1 MALAGEQQV
10 TPGVYSAVDLPS
22 LTKLRD
28 EQQRMIQESKEK
40 AKVWA
45 KHQTDYIDLKQKL
58 STIADKTTHQ
68 VMVPFGGKK
77 AFFEGQLVHTN
88 EIMVLLGD
96 NWFVERSAK
105 EAAEICDRR
114 ICRCND
120 MLQKLDQEIQLFH
133 SWQDESNQ
141 LMSDSKLREIREPYN
156 EKDEEE
162 WRKKHRERVK
172 AARLSAQK
180 NSKSEE
186 PDDEEENLWK
196 LLDELEMEEDLK
208 NELQAFADQEENQ
221 RQNTNNDNEPHHE
234 DEHDESSTEFEIE
247 ETESDL
253 SVTPDV
259 SDDENAMEDI
269 IRERERLREKLTASS
284 SSSVQDKDEKRDFT
298 EKTTSSSSSEQQPH
312 NNKSRFGIRRRAVS
326 FGEVSERLFSQE
338 QDQPRPSFS
347 TVTEEEGGV
356 KNVEETVVAADTK
369 VIEFDFLGPPNII
382 ISTDNLSSK
391 SNTTNNTPIHPGDLL
406 RIYGPMKSPAL
417 AASKTMMSHPN
428 EKKKAK
434 KSILKAKSKY
444 GGGGGGGG
452 SSRSTTTAM
461 AVMDSSSKGH
471 GNIIPQLQSVPSPT
485 KTTRFQTVKAVN
497 DAVVEREVQERPT
510 AIVPALTKMPM
521 ASSTRA
527 ISDSVVERKP
537 SSAFNSSNSSSESA
551 GLKPTATTQKLS
563 RFRATRVHK

>member
-1 MALAGEQQV
+1 MALTGEQQI

-22 LTKLRD
+22 LNKLHD

-40 AKVWA
+40 AKIWA
-45 KHQTDYIDLKQKL
+45 KHKTDYFDLRQKL

-68 VMVPFGGKK
+68 VMIPFGGKK

-114 ICRCND
+114 ITRCND
-120 MLQKLDQEIQLFH
+120 MLQKLDQEIQLFQ

-141 LMSDSKLREIREPYN
+141 LMSDSKLREIREPFN

-162 WRKKHRERVK
+162 WRKKHREKVK
-172 AARLSAQK
+172 AARLSEQK
-180 NSKSEE
+180 NCKSNEE
-186 PDDEEENLWK
+186 TDDEEADLWK
-196 LLDELEMEEDLK
+196 LLDQLEMEEDLK
-208 NELQAFADQEENQ
+208 NELQAFADDNQEENQ
-221 RQNTNNDNEPHHE
+221 RQTANDDNN
-234 DEHDESSTEFEIE
+234 DESSTEFEIE

-269 IRERERLREKLTASS
+269 IRERERLREKLTSS
-284 SSSVQDKDEKRDFT
+284 SPTSVQDKDEKSDFT
-298 EKTTSSSSSEQQPH
+298 EKTILSASSEQTD
-312 NNKSRFGIRRRAVS
+312 NKSRFSIRRRAVS

-338 QDQPRPSFS
+338 QDQPSASFS
-347 TVTEEEGGV
+347 TVTEEAEDV
-356 KNVEETVVAADTK
+356 KNVEEGADSTK
-369 VIEFDFLGPPNII
+369 VIEFDFLGPDII
-382 ISTDNLSSK
+382 TSNHLSK
-391 SNTTNNTPIHPGDLL
+391 SCTNTPIHPGDLL
-406 RIYGPMKSPAL
+406 RIYGPMKSPTTT
-417 AASKTMMSHPN
+417 TMVLPN

-434 KSILKAKSKY
+434 KSILKSKSKY
-444 GGGGGGGG
+444 GGGGGG
-452 SSRSTTTAM
+452 SSSSSSAM
-461 AVMDSSSKGH
+461 MAAMDTSSKGH
-471 GNIIPQLQSVPSPT
+471 GNLPQLQSVPSPT
-485 KTTRFQTVKAVN
+485 MTTRFQTVKAVN

-510 AIVPALTKMPM
+510 VVPALTKMPM
-521 ASSTRA
+521 ASKA

-537 SSAFNSSNSSSESA
+537 SAFNSSSSNSSSESA
-551 GLKPTATTQKLS
+551 ALNPAATQQKLS